1 MASNPKLEFYKFKL
15 NPKDGTNKTF
25 RNFAIEELGASEKIS
40 NDNAFKECF
49 THFIKT
55 IETKHAKSEK
65 KKKTIT
71 IIANA
76 ATNPY
81 LSLKPSPI
89 ITKKIIAGVI
99 NGGPY
104 DKDAIVSDIANKE
117 DNSKLGRNKSVLLPY
132 FVFVYLP
139 PDHNEGFFAI
149 HSNNSDETVTTIFR
163 SYIANLFTGSNYYK
177 AIPEAFCPE
186 SFQDEFK
193 TGAII
198 KNVAFST
205 TVVDSTHST
214 DPIKSLLKEYTIR
227 IEATPKDKSISI
239 KEASKVID
247 FFKAKIFKT
256 KKDKEIRLE
265 DFSDQKLTAQNDT
278 TKKTKVFEF
287 DKRDNE
293 FVPVVLLNGRV
304 TITNDTPD
312 FTELKTF
319 CVNLFEDE
327 ILRELRPDLNATK
340 SN

>member
-15 NPKDGTNKTF
+15 NPKDSKSRTF
-25 RNFAIEELGASEKIS
+25 RNFAIEELGADEKVS

-49 THFIKT
+49 THFIQT

-104 DKDAIVSDIANKE
+104 DKDAIVSDIADKE

-163 SYIANLFTGSNYYK
+163 SYIANLFAGNNYYK
-177 AIPEAFCPE
+177 AILEAFCPE

-193 TGAII
+193 DGAII

-205 TVVDSTHST
+205 TVVDNTLSK

-227 IEATPKDKSISI
+227 IEATPKSKDISI
-239 KEASKVID
+239 GEASKVIN
-247 FFKAKIFKT
+247 FFRSKIFKT
-256 KKDKEIRLE
+256 KKIKKLNSRIFLNRSLQLKTTQPRKQKCLNLIKEIMSLSQLC
-265 DFSDQKLTAQNDT
+265 F
-278 TKKTKVFEF
+278 
-287 DKRDNE
+287 
-293 FVPVVLLNGRV
+293 
-304 TITNDTPD
+304 
-312 FTELKTF
+312 
-319 CVNLFEDE
+319 
-327 ILRELRPDLNATK
+327 
-340 SN
+340 